1 MKLGLRSLCRWVPV
15 VAVFLLL
22 AASVPPAARAAP
34 GLEAA
39 LARGAAALQ
48 KVEVREDYS
57 PWIAV
62 TLRAAGY
69 EPRTGV
75 DAFVEGLAPDG
86 PTTDYALALLAVLAE
101 DGPTAPAVDE
111 LARRLAA
118 SRQADGKFA
127 DCIDGSGTELVNAH
141 VWAMIALGASG
152 TAMPAPERACD
163 WLAARQHPDGGFSY
177 GTDVEDSDVDM
188 TAMALLAFAA
198 LDCVDDPAVDRALRY
213 LAGVQSEVTGGFGGW
228 GLETT
233 ADSSAVVIQSL
244 VALGLN
250 PTGPEWTKRAGNPVT
265 AVLALQG
272 NDGCF
277 SYAAGFD
284 ANLFSTR
291 SAVLALADLQAGTP
305 FWERLAVS
313 DHVADVPAGGPTA
326 GTLTPAGP
334 AWLVVMVTGALTPA
348 PRMPAAWL
356 LFLEECVG
364 H

>member
-1 MKLGLRSLCRWVPV
+1 MKLGLRSLFRWVPV

-34 GLEAA
+34 GVDAA
-39 LARGAAALQ
+39 LARATAALQ
-48 KVEVREDYS
+48 EVEAREDYS

-62 TLRAAGY
+62 TLRAAGC

-75 DAFVEGLAPDG
+75 DAFLDGLAPDG
-86 PTTDYALALLAVLAE
+86 PSTDYALALLAVLAE

-111 LARRLAA
+111 LARRLVA

-127 DCIDGSGTELVNAH
+127 DRIDGSGAELVNAH
-141 VWAMIALGASG
+141 VWAVIALGASG
-152 TAMPAPERACD
+152 TEVPAPERACD
-163 WLAARQHPDGGFSY
+163 WLAARQHLDGGFAY
-177 GTDVEDSDVDM
+177 ATGIEDSDVDM

-198 LDCVDDPAVDRALRY
+198 LDCVDDPAVDRAFRY

-228 GLETT
+228 GLDTT

-244 VALGLN
+244 VALGLD
-250 PTGPEWTKRAGNPVT
+250 PTGTEWTKRAGNPVT
-265 AVLALQG
+265 ALLALQG
-272 NDGCF
+272 KDGSF
-277 SYAAGFD
+277 GYTAGFD

-313 DHVADVPAGGPTA
+313 DHVADVAAGGPTP
-326 GTLTPAGP
+326 GTITPSGLAR
-334 AWLVVMVTGALTPA
+334 LVVTITGALTPA
-348 PRMPAAWL
+348 PRMPTAWL
-356 LFLEECVG
+356 LFLEECLG